1 MQDVNVDN
9 DRDFWMSIPLTCDIK
24 GHFRAKGSH
33 KTRVASYDKT
43 KGRHPVS
50 RNMLSV

>member
-9 DRDFWMSIPLTCDIK
+9 DRDFWMSVPLTYDIK

-33 KTRVASYDKT
+33 KTRVASYDET